1 MRLRWRSQLSL
12 SSVALSFAFA
22 FDFNFHFHPES
33 SPTWLPLFLCAAL
46 RPPLSLSLSL
56 WQLPV
61 RASGFVFT
69 TDKAS
74 CRRFGP
80 SSRTSPKSM
89 LRALSLDFSKA
100 TSRRHSAPAPAPAA
114 ASSSGCYYG
123 CALQGSRTFKKIH
136 GQERKQ
142 KQTRKGK
149 AKPRQSK

>member
-100 TSRRHSAPAPAPAA
+100 TSRRHSAAA